1 MNEEG
6 IETEADDNS
15 LLLGAVERV
24 AFRAIVFGG
33 SEWGTATTPCML
45 CSPAIA
51 EPFDNS
57 GVSSAERLGH

>member
-6 IETEADDNS
+6 IETEADDDS
-15 LLLGAVERV
+15 LLGAVERV

-33 SEWGTATTPCML
+33 SEWGTATTPGML
-45 CSPAIA
+45 CTPAIA
-51 EPFDNS
+51 EPFGNS